1 MNRFTS
7 QKFRFYS
14 FVCIALL
21 LFVHGY
27 NLKQTYLEPFSLVN
41 ERLTFT
47 TFIEYFLANGLLR
60 FRLPMLFAISGY
72 FFAMQDHKPYGQRI
86 GKRFRTLLIPYFIWS
101 AVGLLLTYILQQN
114 TVTAQAVF
122 NSQLD
127 QLGDNRP
134 YAEIGWGGIIERWLL
149 RPVSFQLW
157 FIRSL
162 FVYNLAYPVFRWG
175 IMKYPKLWF
184 SLMFLLWISMYRI
197 LFFEG
202 QGMLFFSLGIWIY
215 KYNFPIEKKPVWYS
229 RYLSWLFFIG
239 ISVIKTFMAFE
250 FEEYTRPVIVV
261 FIILHV
267 VSVMAGVLAIWFSA
281 DAVVKWFMQRKW
293 FLWASNF
300 SFIIYGLH
308 IPLLAYLMR
317 LSYMYFDNVPNYRLV
332 TYFIVPCFVLLICI
346 VTGALFRKLWPSGYK
361 VATGGRG
368 F

>member
-14 FVCIALL
+14 FICIALL

-27 NLKQTYLEPFSLVN
+27 NLKQTYLEPFSLVQ
-41 ERLTFT
+41 ERMTFT
-47 TFIEYFLANGLLR
+47 TFFEYFLANGMLR

-72 FFAMQDHKPYGQRI
+72 FFAMQDYKPYRLRV

-101 AVGLLLTYILQQN
+101 AAGLLLTYIFQQHPI
-114 TVTAQAVF
+114 TAQAVYD
-122 NSQLD
+122 SQLD

-134 YAEIGWGGIIERWLL
+134 YDQIGWAGIIGRWIL

-162 FVYNLAYPVFRWG
+162 FVYNLVYPVFRWG
-175 IMKYPKLWF
+175 ILKYPKLWF
-184 SLMFLLWISMYRI
+184 SLMFIGWISMYRV

-202 QGMLFFSLGIWIY
+202 QGMMFFSLGIWIY
-215 KYNFPIEKKPVWYS
+215 KYNYPVEKKPLWYS

-239 ISVIKTFMAFE
+239 LNVIKTFMAFE
-250 FEEYTRPVIVV
+250 FEEYTRLTISV
-261 FIILHV
+261 FVILHV
-267 VSVMAGVLAIWFSA
+267 LAVMAGVLAIWYSA
-281 DAVVKWFMQRKW
+281 DPVVKWFMHKRW

-300 SFIIYGLH
+300 SFIIYGMH

-317 LSYMYFDNVPNYRLV
+317 LSNMYLTGLPNQRLV
-332 TYFIVPCFVLLICI
+332 TYLLVPTFVLLLCI
-346 VTGALFRKLWPSGYK
+346 GTGALFRRIWPAGYK
-361 VATGGRG
+361 LSTGGRG